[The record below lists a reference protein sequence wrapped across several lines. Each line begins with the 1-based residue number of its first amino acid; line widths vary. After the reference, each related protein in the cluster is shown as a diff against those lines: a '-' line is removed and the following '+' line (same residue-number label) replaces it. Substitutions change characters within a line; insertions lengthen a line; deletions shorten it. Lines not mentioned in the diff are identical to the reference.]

1 MRKLAN
7 GIVIISLLGL
17 AYVALLAWWSP
28 QQVMDLVH
36 LEIPNP
42 DAASSI
48 RGVYGSV
55 GLFVCFVIG
64 YLWKQDLALSL
75 RFLALF
81 WLLYALARV
90 VTWKSH
96 GPLGEFGTTWLGIES
111 TFGILSL
118 FLSNYPSVKSSA

>member
-1 MRKLAN
+1 MKKLAKS
-7 GIVIISLLGL
+7 IVIISLLGL

-55 GLFVCFVIG
+55 GIFVCVVLG
-64 YLWKQDLALSL
+64 YLWRQNLALTL
-75 RFLALF
+75 KFLALF
-81 WLLYALARV
+81 WLLYALARL
-90 VTWKSH
+90 VTWQSH

-118 FLSNYPSVKSSA
+118 LLSMHPSVKSST